1 MSYIDYDDI
10 TDYLYLGNMNAVN
23 TTEIDF
29 SLIVNCSKDL
39 DFPNNVKDCIRIP
52 INDDPADSE
61 SLLELI
67 KTTNVLVKINN
78 YVKNNKYV
86 LVHCRAGIQRSCAL
100 IACYLIKYYNM
111 SPDAAIEYVRYRRP
125 VAFLGSVNLER
136 TISVF
141 YTLNKI
147 ENIT

>member
-10 TDYLYLGNMNAVN
+10 IDYLYLGNMNAIN

-39 DFPNNVKDCIRIP
+39 AFPDNAKECIRIP

-67 KTTNVLVKINN
+67 ETTNVLYKINN

-86 LVHCRAGIQRSCAL
+86 LVHCRAGMQRSCAL
-100 IACYLIKYYNM
+100 IALYLIKYYKM
-111 SPDAAIEYVRYRRP
+111 KPDAAIEYVKYRRP
-125 VAFLGSVNLER
+125 VAFLGSVNLECA
-136 TISVF
+136 INGF
-141 YTLNKI
+141 YNSLKL
-147 ENIT
+147 